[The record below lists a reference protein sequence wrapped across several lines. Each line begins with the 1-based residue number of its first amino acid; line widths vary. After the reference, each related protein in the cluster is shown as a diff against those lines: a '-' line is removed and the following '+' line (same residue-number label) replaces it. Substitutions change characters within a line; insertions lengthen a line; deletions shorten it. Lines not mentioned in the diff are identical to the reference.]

1 MDKDITIR
9 LAAPQDVAAVARIW
23 MEGVLVSSGLSA
35 PSEPDV
41 ITSFQ
46 TRICHPVGQS
56 VLWVA
61 MFGNEIVGW
70 QGLQDFGITQISRIA
85 QSSTY
90 ISKDWQG
97 RGIGQ
102 RLLLYAQQQARS
114 LGFDVIAGWI
124 KTDNN
129 ASLTLIRSLNWK
141 LVGILPRN
149 CDNDPELAY
158 YAYAVP
164 NKFETRE

>member
-1 MDKDITIR
+1 MDTDITIR
-9 LAAPQDVAAVARIW
+9 VAEPQDVEAVACIW

-35 PSEPDV
+35 PSKSDV
-41 ITSFQ
+41 ISSFL

-61 MFGNEIVGW
+61 TRNDDIIGW

-90 ISKDWQG
+90 ISNSWQG
-97 RGIGQ
+97 RGIG
-102 RLLLYAQQQARS
+102 RALLLHAQHQARD

-124 KTDNN
+124 KTDNH
-129 ASLTLIRSLNWK
+129 ASLSLIGSLNWK
-141 LVGILPRN
+141 SVGILPRIS
-149 CDNDPELAY
+149 DDDPELAY

-164 NKFETRE
+164 NKLG